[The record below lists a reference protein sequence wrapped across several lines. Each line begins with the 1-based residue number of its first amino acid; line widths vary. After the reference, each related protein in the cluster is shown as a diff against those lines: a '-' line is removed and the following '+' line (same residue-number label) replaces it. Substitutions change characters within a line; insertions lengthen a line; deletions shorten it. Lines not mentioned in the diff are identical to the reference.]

1 MLTIEEVVLRAAKIK
16 AARTGK
22 RESQVIEEAVP
33 RDLGLD
39 LLERVAAEPALAFHR
54 RPLGGG
60 PQPAGVDERA
70 LVTRRGRPS

>member
-33 RDLGLD
+33 PTSASICSSAWQRNQLSRSIVDRSG
-39 LLERVAAEPALAFHR
+39 AARNP
-54 RPLGGG
+54 PG
-60 PQPAGVDERA
+60 
-70 LVTRRGRPS
+70 